1 MGFLEAYKMLEKLC
15 CEIYGTNH
23 GVSSYIDDMSQQSSA
38 AYRIPGWSDDLRQL
52 KHYRYVR
59 NQIVHDPASS
69 EDNMCESGDE
79 LWGHNFYHRI
89 LNCDDPIARYRK
101 RTSNTTLGVRS
112 AKTGYVSSVSKTPN
126 TTVERSET
134 HTVYV
139 QTPNLTPKTTP
150 KTTAPL
156 TKTTRETKYKITS
169 KTTQSANQD
178 FEYGEKR
185 EPLGYYGKRKSPPLP
200 FVVRMVL
207 FFGAVS
213 VLVIVLGLILTAVS
227 SI

>member
-15 CEIYGTNH
+15 CELYGTNH

-38 AYRIPGWSDDLRQL
+38 ACRIPGWSDDLRQL

-69 EDNMCESGDE
+69 EDNMCKSGDE
-79 LWGHNFYHRI
+79 LWVHNFYHRI

-112 AKTGYVSSVSKTPN
+112 AKTGCASSVSKARN
-126 TTVERSET
+126 TTVERSAT

-139 QTPNLTPKTTP
+139 QTPNLTQKTTETLPKTAP

-156 TKTTRETKYKITS
+156 MKTTR
-169 KTTQSANQD
+169 SANQA
-178 FEYGEKR
+178 FEYGERR
-185 EPLGYYGKRKSPPLP
+185 EPLDYDGKRKSPPLP
-200 FVVRMVL
+200 FVVWMLL

-213 VLVIVLGLILTAVS
+213 VLVIVLGLILTVVS
-227 SI
+227 YI